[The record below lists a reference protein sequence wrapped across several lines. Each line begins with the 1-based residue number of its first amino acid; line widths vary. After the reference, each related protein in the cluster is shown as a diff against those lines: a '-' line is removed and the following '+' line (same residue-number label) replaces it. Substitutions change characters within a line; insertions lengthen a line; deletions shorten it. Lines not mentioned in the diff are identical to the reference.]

1 MTRILLTLALTLALI
16 LPLSGL
22 AQERPARDLPMDA
35 SLLLRQDLAY
45 HFSLLQLDSADGQ
58 RHYQLWIG
66 QPNRPAPAAG
76 YPALWMLDGNAAVS
90 SLSAEQLEQL
100 ANGRAPVLIAVGYRS
115 DQRFNRS
122 GRTYDYTPRLPELE
136 QQIDPL
142 TGMPSG
148 GVEHFL
154 ELLTRHMRP
163 LVAARVPLDP
173 AQQTLW
179 GHSYGGLAVL
189 QALFTRPTEFTT
201 YAAASPSLWWH
212 DGAIT
217 REAAQLPQRLGDH
230 RASLVLMRGGSEPS
244 HPGGSSKGDVEGP
257 ARQLAAQLRQVPGLQ
272 VSFKRFDNLQHGPM
286 LPASLDWLMETLY
299 GEKDASL
306 PVAR

>member
-1 MTRILLTLALTLALI
+1 MNRILLTLALTLALI

-122 GRTYDYTPRLPELE
+122 GRTYDYTPRLPGLE

-163 LVAARVPLDP
+163 LVAARAPLDP
-173 AQQTLW
+173 TQQTLW
-179 GHSYGGLAVL
+179 GHSYGGLAV
-189 QALFTRPTEFTT
+189 
-201 YAAASPSLWWH
+201 
-212 DGAIT
+212 
-217 REAAQLPQRLGDH
+217 
-230 RASLVLMRGGSEPS
+230 
-244 HPGGSSKGDVEGP
+244 P
-257 ARQLAAQLRQVPGLQ
+257 ARAMWKARPGSWRRSC
-272 VSFKRFDNLQHGPM
+272 VRC
-286 LPASLDWLMETLY
+286 
-299 GEKDASL
+299 
-306 PVAR
+306 PVCR